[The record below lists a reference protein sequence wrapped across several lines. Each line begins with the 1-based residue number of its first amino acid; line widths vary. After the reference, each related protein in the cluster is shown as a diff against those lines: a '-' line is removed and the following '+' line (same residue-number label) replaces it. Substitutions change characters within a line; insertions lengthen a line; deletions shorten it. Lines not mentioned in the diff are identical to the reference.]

1 MAPYGGGMVKKL
13 LEVGHKINREE
24 LEKQG
29 WLLLMHLPNGNEVY
43 SRHDIRIMWDPEQ
56 EEVIHLFTT
65 SDTYRLFK
73 PF

>member
-1 MAPYGGGMVKKL
+1 MVKKF
-13 LEVGHKINREE
+13 LEVGQKINREE

-29 WLLLMHLPNGNEVY
+29 WLLLIHLPNGNEVY
-43 SRHDIRIMWDPEQ
+43 SRQEIRIMWDPQQ